1 MAQRWT
7 QESMKEVAGEERG
20 WLGLGLTD
28 RLDPY
33 LLAREHGIPIYPID
47 ELPDQLCSQEAV
59 AHFTTRRQSVW
70 SAALV
75 PVGAGRLIL
84 ENTGHSLARRCAS
97 MAHELSHHFLEHEFD
112 DILLSDDGCRKVD
125 KKKEKE
131 ANFLAG
137 ELLIPYQAALKAAF
151 AEKTNEEVAV
161 MFGVSPQFA
170 QMCMK
175 GARVHA
181 QHALAKQARTGRRW

>member
-1 MAQRWT
+1 MALRWT
-7 QESMKEVAGEERG
+7 QESMKEVAAEERG
-20 WLGLGLTD
+20 WLGLGLMD

-33 LLAREHGIPIYPID
+33 LLAREHGIPVYPIAD
-47 ELPDQLCSQEAV
+47 LPDQHCSQGAV
-59 AHFTTRRQSVW
+59 AHFTATRTAVW

-75 PVGAGRLIL
+75 PVGTGRLIM
-84 ENTGHSLARRCAS
+84 ENTGHSSARRCAS
-97 MAHELSHHFLEHEFD
+97 VAHELSHHLLEHEFD
-112 DILLSDDGCRKVD
+112 DVLLADDGCRKID

-137 ELLIPYQAALKAAF
+137 ELLVPYQAALKVAF
-151 AEKTNEEVAV
+151 AEKTNEEVAAI
-161 MFGVSPQFA
+161 FGVSTQFA

-181 QHALAKQARTGRRW
+181 QRALAKQARTGSRW

>member
-7 QESMKEVAGEERG
+7 QESMKEVAAEERG
-20 WLGLGLTD
+20 WLGLGLMD

-33 LLAREHGIPIYPID
+33 LLAREHGIPVYPID
-47 ELPDQLCSQEAV
+47 ELPDQHCSQEAV
-59 AHFTTRRQSVW
+59 AHFTASRRSVW

-84 ENTGHSLARRCAS
+84 ENTGHSVARRCAS

-112 DILLSDDGCRKVD
+112 DVLLSDDGCRKVD

-131 ANFLAG
+131 ADFLAG

-151 AEKTNEEVAV
+151 AEKTNEEVAA
-161 MFGVSPQFA
+161 MFGVSAQFA

-181 QHALAKQARTGRRW
+181 QRALAKQARNGRR